1 MPMRS
6 LISELAVSAD
16 SPRTLCEAI
25 AGELASVTPWNGPAL
40 HPWDGAAPESC
51 LWWAVPTPQWPG
63 SRFPKLFFDWLHPDF
78 HSDLLF
84 GVHVEKGL
92 ETPPDERRARNSDW
106 TMDAGWAWQRLS
118 RDLRSDGMADLVRA
132 VCSSAVPSLYLR
144 IEIDDGV
151 NPNTLFPGARI
162 LWREGTYY
170 GFECS
175 GADAGAKLLFAHD
188 QRGLGSGLARIK
200 SLPELAEAMEQIPNA
215 GSCWIHWQLG
225 VAVRVWDAG
234 MDNAPI
240 APKELTARYVSPFA
254 HWIIGS
260 SSDSF
265 DRELGG

>member
-6 LISELAVSAD
+6 LISELAVSAG
-16 SPRTLCEAI
+16 SPRSLCEEI
-25 AGELASVTPWNGPAL
+25 AGELSSATSWKGPAL

-51 LWWAVPTPQWPG
+51 LWWAVPTPEWPG

-92 ETPPDERRARNSDW
+92 GASPEEPRAGNSDW
-106 TMDAGWAWQRLS
+106 AMDDGWAWQRLS
-118 RDLRSDGMADLVRA
+118 HDLRNGGIADLVRA

-151 NPNTLFPGARI
+151 DPNTPFPGARA
-162 LWREGTYY
+162 LWRGGTYY

-175 GADAGAKLLFAHD
+175 GADAGVKLLFAHD

-215 GSCWIHWQLG
+215 GSCWIDWQLG
-225 VAVRVWDAG
+225 VAVRVWDPG
-234 MDNAPI
+234 MDSTPI
-240 APKELTARYVSPFA
+240 ATKELAARHVEPFA
-254 HWIIGS
+254 HWIVGS

-265 DRELGG
+265 DREREG